1 MIVSFTTL
9 SLRSYVHTGLI
20 CNSFRKKLLH
30 NAEMLF
36 NELQKCWCWT
46 CLWVMDFICFLSKYP
61 PVKHPSLLSFCTFV
75 LRHWHLLDIIRRI
88 VWFNREKCPQQL
100 QPKRWSFPNF
110 SLIFITKSEMD
121 GYVCIG
127 NVIQWINSQVGYT
140 CTLTW
145 CSKSRF
151 RSHFEANDNKV

>member
-75 LRHWHLLDIIRRI
+75 LRHWHLLDMIRRI
-88 VWFNREKCPQQL
+88 VWFKREKCPQQL

-121 GYVCIG
+121 RYVCTG
-127 NVIQWINSQVGYT
+127 NVTDSSVCLYCTGYNFLSCLFFIEWKKKNQEFHPT
-140 CTLTW
+140 
-145 CSKSRF
+145 
-151 RSHFEANDNKV
+151 

>member
-20 CNSFRKKLLH
+20 CNSFGKKLLH

-61 PVKHPSLLSFCTFV
+61 PVKYPSLLSFCTFV
-75 LRHWHLLDIIRRI
+75 LRHWHLLDVIRRI

-110 SLIFITKSEMD
+110 SLIFITKSKMD
-121 GYVCIG
+121 GYICISTESSVCLYCT
-127 NVIQWINSQVGYT
+127 GYNFFAMFGFFGMEKNREFHPT
-140 CTLTW
+140 
-145 CSKSRF
+145 
-151 RSHFEANDNKV
+151 